1 MGMPSKFMVIENGF
15 VTIRVK
21 PGYNYEIN
29 LDTINTLK
37 DLMRWKDHLSEKR
50 WMSPKSLEDFVS
62 MVAAYKPIKYSPPN
76 NKSTKPA

>member
-1 MGMPSKFMVIENGF
+1 MAMPSKFIVVENGF

-29 LDTINTLK
+29 LDTINNYD

-50 WMSPKSLEDFVS
+50 WMSERSLEEFVS
-62 MVAAYKPIKYSPPN
+62 LVMAHKPIK
-76 NKSTKPA
+76 KQ